1 MFSEVLEACSC
12 AIAVLQ
18 VGSVFFRDLRRRL
31 HHLADDDDLR
41 PQLAVD
47 GEDVDEPECE
57 HHVIHTQKG
66 PACIEPRGKHP
77 ATHTHGF
84 THRDAHTLSLTHGR
98 TPFGVFN
105 FVCVCMWQ

>member
-1 MFSEVLEACSC
+1 MVL
-12 AIAVLQ
+12 VLQ

-47 GEDVDEPECE
+47 GEDVDEIECE

-77 ATHTHGF
+77 ATHTWIHTQRC
-84 THRDAHTLSLTHGR
+84 THIMFNKQFLSKTGTPWGRPAGSAGRACTL
-98 TPFGVFN
+98 
-105 FVCVCMWQ
+105 